1 MSCFRDGHTNCAG
14 GTRVRS
20 EDDEAEE
27 AGRIQT
33 DLFGLELSDSDS
45 MSSSTSSDDLSSLP
59 GHHNAASSAYSLSG
73 DSSDEEEAS
82 GGDTG
87 KVVLVTGGAGFIGS
101 HTAEALLERGDRV
114 VVVDEI
120 NDYYDVRVKHSNLAR
135 LEARYPAR
143 FTAVVGNIC
152 DRELMAATFATH
164 GVTHVCHLAARAGV
178 RPSIDDPFVYVESN
192 VLGTVTLLEMAG
204 RSGVQNFVYA
214 SSSSVY
220 GGSKKELFSEED
232 VVDAPVSPYAATKKA
247 CELMAATYHHLY
259 KLNCTGL
266 RFFTVYG
273 PRGRPDMAPF
283 KFIHRVMNGVTIDQ
297 YGDGSSSRDYTYID
311 DIVAGTLLAID
322 KPLGNAVINLG
333 RGDTC
338 FLRDFI
344 STVEDLCGTKATIN
358 VMPKQPGDVDR
369 TCCDITRAREL
380 LGYRAQVPLR
390 EGLRRT
396 VEWYKGWQLT
406 LEAATHKGEGEEVE
420 AEAEARAASAAT
432 PTVEA
437 PLPLVEVVALAA

>member
-1 MSCFRDGHTNCAG
+1 MPCFRDGHSQTLG
-14 GTRVRS
+14 GTRPKSVG
-20 EDDEAEE
+20 DNTAD
-27 AGRIQT
+27 
-33 DLFGLELSDSDS
+33 GLALSSDSDS
-45 MSSSTSSDDLSSLP
+45 LSSSSSSDDLSLIP
-59 GHHNAASSAYSLSG
+59 DHHNATSAYSLSG
-73 DSSDEEEAS
+73 DSSEEEEEEAPAFE
-82 GGDTG
+82 G

-114 VVVDEI
+114 VVIDEL
-120 NDYYDVRVKHSNLAR
+120 NDYYDVRVKRSNLSR
-135 LEARYPAR
+135 LEARYGSR
-143 FTAVVGNIC
+143 FTAVIGNIC
-152 DRELMAATFATH
+152 DRELMEATFATH

-204 RSGVQNFVYA
+204 RSGVKNFVYA

-220 GGSKKELFSEED
+220 GGSSKETFSETD

-266 RFFTVYG
+266 RYFTVYG

-283 KFIHRVMNGVTIDQ
+283 KFIDRVMNGVTIDQ

-311 DIVAGTLLAID
+311 DIVAGTVLAID

-338 FLRDFI
+338 YLRDFI

-380 LGYRAQVPLR
+380 LGYRAQVPLK

-396 VEWYKGWQLT
+396 VEWYKGWQSQTKALRAD
-406 LEAATHKGEGEEVE
+406 EARAD
-420 AEAEARAASAAT
+420 EARAAPAAAAFG
-432 PTVEA
+432 EA
-437 PLPLVEVVALAA
+437 PALVFA

>member
-1 MSCFRDGHTNCAG
+1 MACFRDGHTRVLG
-14 GTRVRS
+14 GTRIKS
-20 EDDEAEE
+20 PGSDGDEAASPAAQAAVDLAEE
-27 AGRIQT
+27 LA
-33 DLFGLELSDSDS
+33 LSDSLS
-45 MSSSTSSDDLSSLP
+45 SLSSSASSDDIVSIPDHCGVS
-59 GHHNAASSAYSLSG
+59 GAYSVSG
-73 DSSDEEEAS
+73 DSEEGGEYEEFAS
-82 GGDTG
+82 TG

-101 HTAEALLERGDRV
+101 HTAEALLERGDKV
-114 VVVDEI
+114 VVVDEV

-135 LEARYPAR
+135 LEARYGSR
-143 FTAVVGNIC
+143 FTAVIGNIC
-152 DRELMAATFATH
+152 DRELMAATFKEH

-204 RSGVQNFVYA
+204 RSGVKNFVYA

-220 GGSKKELFSEED
+220 GGSSKETFSEAD

-283 KFIHRVMNGVTIDQ
+283 KFIDRIMNGVTIDQ

-311 DIVAGTLLAID
+311 DIVAGTVLAID
-322 KPLGNAVINLG
+322 KPLGNAIINLG

-338 FLRDFI
+338 YLRDFI
-344 STVEDLCGTKATIN
+344 STVEDLCGVKASIN

-380 LGYRAQVPLR
+380 LGYRAQVPLE

-396 VEWYKGWQLT
+396 VEWYKGWLQNEQNDEEEEET
-406 LEAATHKGEGEEVE
+406 QAAHDVRP
-420 AEAEARAASAAT
+420 A
-432 PTVEA
+432 
-437 PLPLVEVVALAA
+437 ALAVTVVGHPIAAC